1 VTTPPTP
8 AARADV
14 VTDVVT
20 DGLDVLEIVALPIRC
35 MIGIHPH
42 ERQTPQDLVVSL
54 RLHTD
59 VSVAADRA
67 DLTATVDYSR
77 LAAEVTFLVQRGR
90 FLLIESVA
98 VAIAKAVL
106 HGQPRVE
113 LVEVLVE
120 KPAALGGQ
128 GFPRLHLRRRR
139 AQSSPARLIVLH
151 EASGADEQT
160 LQRLT
165 LPAGATWPVHNDV
178 EIWSVDAGNAG
189 ELASEALLEGGDPP
203 RSYVIA
209 RRRRGPEAG

>member
-1 VTTPPTP
+1 VTAPTTP

-14 VTDVVT
+14 VADVVT

-35 MIGIHPH
+35 MVGIHPH
-42 ERQTPQDLVVSL
+42 ERQTPQELVVSL

-90 FLLIESVA
+90 FLLIESAA

-113 LVEVLVE
+113 LVEVVVE
-120 KPAALGGQ
+120 KPAALCGQ

-151 EASGADEQT
+151 EASVLDEQT

-178 EIWSVDAGNAG
+178 EIWSVDAGNEG

-203 RSYVIA
+203 RSYVIVA
-209 RRRRGPEAG
+209 TTPRS